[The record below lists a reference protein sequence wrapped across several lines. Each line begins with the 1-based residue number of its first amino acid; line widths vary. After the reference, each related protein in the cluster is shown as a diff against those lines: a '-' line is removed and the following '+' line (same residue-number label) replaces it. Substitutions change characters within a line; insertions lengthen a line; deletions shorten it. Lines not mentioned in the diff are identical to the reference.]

1 MYVTGGVGSVQ
12 HGGYA
17 TLTNASLPAE
27 GDEEEGENDHEGIN
41 LPRLPCKWQ
50 YCLISL
56 AVALILVTIVGVLT
70 FWRVSYHRRAQLC
83 VRDYFFLRPAS
94 IHTLTCLS
102 N

>member
-70 FWRVSYHRRAQLC
+70 FWRVSYHRRAQLY
-83 VRDYFFLRPAS
+83 VLETTFF
-94 IHTLTCLS
+94 
-102 N
+102 